1 MTILDFILPIFV
13 FIPSALLVLYDVFSQ
28 KTNYKILKEK
38 IFLKLGILGMCTY
51 LISPYCLV
59 FVLPILIFTL
69 KFKQKSLYDTLCILL
84 VFVVFCLSLMFFN
97 SEGLE
102 KLTSLFF
109 IFVLTSCVT
118 LIMLGLYLSFFF
130 QKEKIATLKHG

>member
-1 MTILDFILPIFV
+1 MTTSIFILSIFV
-13 FIPSALLVLYDVFSQ
+13 FLPSTLLILYDVFVP
-28 KTNYKILKEK
+28 KTDYKVLKEK
-38 IFLKLGILGMCTY
+38 IFLKLGILGMCAY
-51 LISPYCLV
+51 PISPYCLV

-69 KFKQKSLYDTLCILL
+69 KFKHKSFYDILCILL

-109 IFVLTSCVT
+109 IFVLTCCVT
-118 LIMLGLYLSFFF
+118 LIMSGLYISYFF
-130 QKEKIATLKHG
+130 KKKK

>member
-13 FIPSALLVLYDVFSQ
+13 FIPSALLVLYDVFSP

-130 QKEKIATLKHG
+130 KKKK